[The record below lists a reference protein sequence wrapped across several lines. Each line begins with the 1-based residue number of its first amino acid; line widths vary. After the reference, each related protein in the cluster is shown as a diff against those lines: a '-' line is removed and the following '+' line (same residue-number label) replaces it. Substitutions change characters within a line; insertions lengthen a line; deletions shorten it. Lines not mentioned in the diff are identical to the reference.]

1 MGIHVRMEILESIGY
16 VASGKEIM
24 EITLTALNMK
34 EGSFFLIVNS
44 YGNLV
49 LNIWMEKIGKFM
61 CWIALMKKM
70 LHTSATSPTLIK
82 GLLFLGGCS
91 IV

>member
-16 VASGKEIM
+16 VASRKEIM

-34 EGSFFLIVNS
+34 EGIFFLIVNS

-49 LNIWMEKIGKFM
+49 LNIWMEKIGKFT

-70 LHTSATSPTLIK
+70 LYTSATSPTLIK
-82 GLLFLGGCS
+82 GLLFLSCCS
-91 IV
+91 TV